1 MLISKDSRLS
11 FEKSKPGR
19 CGASLPSQ
27 RVSKTQPS
35 EWLTPHFL
43 RVNPVQFPELTEPE
57 IVRHFVNLSKKNFSI
72 DTHFYPL
79 GSCSMKYNP
88 KINEWAAS
96 LEGFFGVHPLQPPS
110 SIQGI
115 LEVICE
121 LEQCLKEITG
131 MDRFTMQPAAG
142 AHGELTG
149 LMLVRAYHH
158 ARGEVKRCKVLVPDS
173 SHGTN
178 PATAAL
184 LDYQVVQIPSNRRG
198 RVDLAQ
204 LKKHLD
210 EETACLMLT
219 NPNTLGL
226 FEEDILEITQ
236 LVHRHGA
243 LLYYDGANLN
253 ALLGIVRPGDMGF
266 DIVHLNLHKTF
277 STPHGGGGPG
287 AGPVGVKERLAA
299 FLPVPRIENTEG
311 EYRFVEDGNQSIGR
325 VRSFYGNVG
334 MLLRAYVYIRSL
346 GLSGLKQ
353 ISQDAVL
360 NANYLKEKLKK
371 VFPVAVDEPCM
382 HEFVLTLKAAREKDI
397 HAGDVGKRLLDF
409 GFHAPTVHF
418 PLVVEE
424 ALMIEPTE
432 SESKQTLDQFIHA
445 MIQIARE
452 IEENPNLVKTAP
464 HTLPI
469 RRPDEVLAARK
480 PVLTYRDQI
489 RENTSPAAISAV
501 KLDPSNESFGKRPV

>member
-11 FEKSKPGR
+11 FEKSQPGR
-19 CGASLPSQ
+19 IGVTLPSS
-27 RVSKTQPS
+27 RYAKRPTLS
-35 EWLTPHFL
+35 ELPAHL
-43 RVNPVQFPELTEPE
+43 IRKEPLVFPELTEPE
-57 IVRHFVNLSKKNFSI
+57 IIRHFVNLSKKNFSI

-88 KINEWAAS
+88 KINEWVAA
-96 LEGFFGVHPLQPPS
+96 LGHFAALHPFQPQS
-110 SIQGI
+110 TVQGI
-115 LEVICE
+115 LEIIYE
-121 LEQCLKEITG
+121 LEQSLKEITG

-149 LMLVRAYHH
+149 IMLVRAYHK
-158 ARGEVKRCKVLVPDS
+158 AKGELGRYKVLVPDS

-184 LDYQVVQIPSNRRG
+184 LGYQVVQVSSNKRG
-198 RVDLAQ
+198 RVDLAE
-204 LKKHLD
+204 LKKQLD
-210 EETACLMLT
+210 GETACLMLT

-226 FEEDILEITQ
+226 FEEDILEITK
-236 LVHRHGA
+236 LVHDCGA

-253 ALLGIVRPGDMGF
+253 ALLGIARPGDMGF

-287 AGPVGVKERLAA
+287 AGPVGVKSHLVP
-299 FLPVPRIENTEG
+299 FLPSPWVEKKG
-311 EYRFVEDGNQSIGR
+311 EEYLLVEDGKNSIGR
-325 VRSFYGNVG
+325 VKSFYGNTG
-334 MLLRAYVYIRSL
+334 MLIRAYVYIRTL

-353 ISQDAVL
+353 ISEDAIL
-360 NANYLKEKLKK
+360 NANYLKEKLKNI
-371 VFPVAVDEPCM
+371 FPLAVDEPCM
-382 HEFVLTLKAAREKDI
+382 HEFVLTLVKAKSQGI

-432 SESKQTLDQFIHA
+432 TESRETLDQFVQA
-445 MIQIARE
+445 LEKIAGE
-452 IEENPNLVKTAP
+452 IEENPNLVKMAP

-480 PVLTYRDQI
+480 PILSYKDQLREADQRPQTKDQGILTEKI
-489 RENTSPAAISAV
+489 IP
-501 KLDPSNESFGKRPV
+501 